1 MKSHRPGDA
10 PATKSIGN
18 DAMRAGGKDITIG
31 MAALATSA
39 APTYFPQVEWEVPGQ
54 KQPLTFWDGGLLN
67 NSPIDQLWYNRF
79 ELVGPDEDEPDV
91 SCLIS
96 LGTGYVRPS
105 SGGSSTGVADF
116 IPGAHLLET
125 AGAVMSF
132 ATNANAKG
140 EDFSR
145 HYSTLL
151 STRQKYAK
159 MKYLRFNPNL
169 RSQEIGLED
178 YTMMK
183 KLEKMTKAYL
193 REKDNQS
200 YIEKAVDAICP

>member
-1 MKSHRPGDA
+1 MKSYQPGNS
-10 PATKSIGN
+10 PAVKSIVN
-18 DAMRAGGKDITIG
+18 DAMRAGAKDITIG
-31 MAALATSA
+31 TAALATSA
-39 APTYFPQVEWEVPGQ
+39 APTYFPQVEWKPPGQ
-54 KQPLTFWDGGLLN
+54 KLLTFWDGGLLN

-96 LGTGYVRPS
+96 LGTGYVGP
-105 SGGSSTGVADF
+105 GGSSNWFADI
-116 IPGAHLLET
+116 IPGARALET
-125 AGAVMSF
+125 AGAVLSY

-140 EDFSR
+140 KDFSR

-169 RSQEIGLED
+169 RSKQIALDD
-178 YTMMK
+178 YTMMGE
-183 KLEKMTKAYL
+183 LEDMTKRYL
-193 REKDNQS
+193 DDEKNQW
-200 YIEKAVDAICP
+200 YIDKAVDAICP